1 MTHTITIELSDT
13 LFDQLKRTAE
23 LTQRPLARLVT
34 QSLVQTITPLMED
47 IPADYQR
54 EVYPLLEMDENAL
67 MAQTQMV
74 FPAEQWAAYETL
86 LAKKKEEPLTSTEA
100 AHLAR
105 LRRQADLLMLRK
117 GYAAL
122 LLQRR
127 GYRPPAVDELPQVT

>member
-86 LAKKKEEPLTSTEA
+86 LAKK
-100 AHLAR
+100 
-105 LRRQADLLMLRK
+105 RK
-117 GYAAL
+117 SH
-122 LLQRR
+122 
-127 GYRPPAVDELPQVT
+127 

>member
-1 MTHTITIELSDT
+1 MTHAITIELSDT

-23 LTQRPLARLVT
+23 LTQRPLERLVT
-34 QSLVQTITPLMED
+34 QSLVQTITPLIED

-54 EVYPLLEMDENAL
+54 DVYPLLEMDENAL
-67 MAQTQMV
+67 RAETQRV
-74 FPAEQWAAYETL
+74 FPAEQWAAYEAL
-86 LAKKKEEPLTSTEA
+86 LTKKKDAPLTNAEA
-100 AHLAR
+100 AQLAQ

-127 GYRPPAVDELPQVT
+127 GHRPTALDELPKVS